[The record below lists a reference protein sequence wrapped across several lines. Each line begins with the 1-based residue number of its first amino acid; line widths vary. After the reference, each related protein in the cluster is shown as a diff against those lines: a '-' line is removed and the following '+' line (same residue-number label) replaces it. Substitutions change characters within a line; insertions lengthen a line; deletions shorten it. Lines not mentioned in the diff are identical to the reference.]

1 MKTVGAFEA
10 KTHLSELL
18 KQAEAGETI
27 VVTRHG
33 QPVAQISPVATESA
47 GVLPKEAMRRLRSLG
62 LRIDRDEIRGLRDA
76 GRRA

>member
-10 KTHLSELL
+10 KTHLPELL
-18 KQAEAGETI
+18 KQAEAGQTI

-33 QPVAQISPVATESA
+33 RPVAQISPVVIESP
-47 GVLPKEAMRRLRSLG
+47 GVSPREAMQRLRCLG

>member
-10 KTHLSELL
+10 KTHLPELL

-33 QPVAQISPVATESA
+33 QPVAQISPVATKPAILS
-47 GVLPKEAMRRLRSLG
+47 PKDAMRRLRCLK
-62 LRIDRDEIRGLRDA
+62 LRIDRDEIAGLRDT
-76 GRRA
+76 GRRR